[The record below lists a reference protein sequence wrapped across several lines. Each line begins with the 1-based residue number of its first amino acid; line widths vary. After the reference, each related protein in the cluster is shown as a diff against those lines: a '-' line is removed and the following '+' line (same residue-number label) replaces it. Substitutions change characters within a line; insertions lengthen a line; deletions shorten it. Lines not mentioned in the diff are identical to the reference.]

1 MCIDFYYNN
10 KKEGRFNANLNKNL
24 RDSLHWSKSRR
35 LDKSINL
42 LNKTLLG
49 LVIIARL
56 KSHTPKNSR
65 LWITATQ
72 NSALHTEMRN
82 KKSAL
87 LPKLNTHFC
96 MEFYTVFFII
106 LLSYKIT
113 DTKHKLSLLLYYLP
127 PTGLTVNSI
136 SSMLWVSRKLYSLP
150 LSLLA

>member
-65 LWITATQ
+65 LRIAATQ
-72 NSALHTEMRN
+72 NSALHIEMRN
-82 KKSAL
+82 KKPAL

-106 LLSYKIT
+106 LQNYRYKTQIIFTFVLFASDRFNSQFDFFNALGVWKWNLSSVK
-113 DTKHKLSLLLYYLP
+113 
-127 PTGLTVNSI
+127 
-136 SSMLWVSRKLYSLP
+136 
-150 LSLLA
+150 